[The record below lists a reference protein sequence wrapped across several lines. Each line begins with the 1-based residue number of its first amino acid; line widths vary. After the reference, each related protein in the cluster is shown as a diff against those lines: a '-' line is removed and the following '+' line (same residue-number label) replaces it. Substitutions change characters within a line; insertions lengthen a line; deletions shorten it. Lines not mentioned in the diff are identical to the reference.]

1 MLPDICHQAMTTDDA
16 FTVNTFSTIHH
27 TLKRFSVK
35 YVETKLYR
43 PTHLA
48 PLPWFA
54 GNALKIKRGERE
66 QRRSRKQ
73 SRRRKGK
80 ESRKTEKQRRR
91 KMDIT

>member
-1 MLPDICHQAMTTDDA
+1 
-16 FTVNTFSTIHH
+16 
-27 TLKRFSVK
+27 LKRLSVK

-54 GNALKIKRGERE
+54 ANALKNKKKERA
-66 QRRSRKQ
+66 QRWRRKQ

-80 ESRKTEKQRRR
+80 GSRKKKKERHYRSYR
-91 KMDIT
+91 N